1 MEVLLLKLFSHSN
14 FKVQYFHCYSY
25 VEEKI
30 VFDGKINM
38 GFSCEVPA
46 AHSFNKAA
54 VHNVPVECKIL
65 RVIVL
70 IFEQFFL
77 LSSIVDFSYS

>member
-1 MEVLLLKLFSHSN
+1 M
-14 FKVQYFHCYSY
+14 
-25 VEEKI
+25 
-30 VFDGKINM
+30 FDGKINM

-54 VHNVPVECKIL
+54 VHNDPVECKIL

-77 LSSIVDFSYS
+77 VFRFFIFLEMNYISI